1 MSFSEILYQLI
12 FMPLQ
17 LIFEEIYYIIGYKLT
32 RDPGLAIVAL
42 SITVNLL
49 VLPLY
54 NRADAMQEKQR
65 LIEEKLRRG
74 VEHIKRTFK
83 GDEQLMMLQTYYRQN
98 GYSPLDA
105 LKGSVSLFLEIPF
118 FVAAYQFLSHL
129 SLLQGATFGPIRDLG
144 AADGLLAVAGLTVN
158 VLPILMTVVNL
169 LATFLFAKDLS
180 LRTNLQLYGLAFFF
194 LVFLYDS
201 PAGLVIYWTLNN
213 LFNLVKTIVYKY
225 TRFKPKQ
232 PSGQEAVPGANH
244 NALFLAGAGFM
255 ALLTGLLI
263 PSSVLSASPHEF
275 IVFGHMDNP
284 LWYLVAS
291 FALATGSFVL
301 WLGVFHWLAG
311 EKGKLKFEHFLW
323 SFSACGIVTYLV
335 WGKNSS
341 ILTNKLVVS
350 NGLQI
355 THATKIVNIIAVI
368 AICFVMHWLWK
379 RYRHYAVDVLVIGCV
394 AMLAMSGWNIW
405 DISQRLATVDRG
417 DKTAGISHP
426 DRGKILLSRQGKN
439 VIVLMLDG
447 AMGGYIPSIMQ
458 EKPELKATYDGF
470 TYYNNIMSFSGHTLY
485 ASPALFGG
493 YEYTPEAMQ
502 LRQEKLLR
510 EKHNE
515 AMMLMPTLFD
525 KAGYRVTVANLPLVN
540 YQWIPDYTPF
550 KEKLPR
556 VRIESFNKPEA
567 QVIPEEDLREIV
579 IKNKRNFYCYSF
591 MKVIPSLI
599 QNNFYAAGT
608 YTRFEK
614 TRDQIIYSATEASGI
629 SPDCLPNYKALEE
642 LVKRTKIVEEGNTFL
657 AFTNDI
663 THDSA
668 LLRMPDY
675 IPVDKVDNRK
685 YFSPEADCYR
695 AEGVKLVM
703 TNPYGVGNYHVN
715 MAALLQVGRWLD
727 YMKEQ
732 GVYDNTRIIITADH
746 GRGGGQIEPL
756 RTVLD
761 GTSYFPL
768 LLVKDFGG
776 RGFVSKNEFVS
787 NADVPFMTVQ
797 GIIANP
803 VNPFTGQPLTV
814 AAKFN
819 PKQYIM
825 ESNKYEIKYNLGTR
839 YQPEQWYSVS
849 GRNIWKKA
857 NWQEE
862 AGAEV
867 LPYGEGGR
875 K

>member
-1 MSFSEILYQLI
+1 MTIPEILYQLI

-32 RDPGLAIVAL
+32 RDPGMAIVAL
-42 SITVNLL
+42 SLTVNLL

-144 AADGLLAVAGLTVN
+144 AADGLLNIAGLTIN
-158 VLPILMTVVNL
+158 VLPVLMTVVNL

-180 LRTNLQLYGLAFFF
+180 LRTNLQLYGLAVFF

-213 LFNLVKTIVYKY
+213 LFNLVKTILYKY
-225 TRFKPKQ
+225 TSLKP
-232 PSGQEAVPGANH
+232 SSLTSESEAGLNSNH
-244 NALFLAGAGFM
+244 YPLFFAGAAFM
-255 ALLTGLLI
+255 AILTGLLI

-275 IVFGHMDNP
+275 IIFGYMDNP

-291 FALATGSFVL
+291 FALAAGSFIL
-301 WLGVFHWLAG
+301 WLGVFYWLAG
-311 EKGKLKFEHFLW
+311 DKGKLKFEHFLW

-379 RYRHYAVDVLVIGCV
+379 RYRQYACDVLIIGCV
-394 AMLAMSGWNIW
+394 AMLGMSGWNIW
-405 DISQRLATVDRG
+405 DIQQRLSTIDKGEATG
-417 DKTAGISHP
+417 AATNPDK
-426 DRGKILLSRQGKN
+426 GKIVLSKHGRN

-447 AMGGYIPSIMQ
+447 AMGGYIPFIMQ
-458 EKPELKATYDGF
+458 EKPELKRTYDGF
-470 TYYNNIMSFSGHTLY
+470 IHYNNIMSYSGHTLY
-485 ASPALFGG
+485 ASPVLFGG

-502 LRQEKLLR
+502 LRQDKLLR

-515 AMMLMPTLFD
+515 AMMLMPALFD
-525 KAGYRVTVANLPLVN
+525 KEGYKVTVANLPLVN

-556 VRIESFNKPEA
+556 VRIESFNRPEV
-567 QVIPEEDLREIV
+567 QVIPEEDLRELI

-614 TRDQIIYSATEASGI
+614 TRDQIIYSTAEASGI
-629 SPDCLPNYKALEE
+629 SPDFLPYYKALEE
-642 LVKRTKIVEEGNTFL
+642 LVKKTKIVEEGNTFL

-663 THDSA
+663 THDPA
-668 LLRMPDY
+668 LLQMPDY
-675 IPVDKVDNRK
+675 VPGDRVDNRK
-685 YFSPEADCYR
+685 TFNSEAACYR
-695 AEGVKLVM
+695 TDGVKLDM
-703 TNPYGVGNYHVN
+703 ITSYGVANYHVN

-746 GRGGGQIEPL
+746 GKGGGQIESL

-761 GTSYFPL
+761 GTNYFPL
-768 LLVKDFGG
+768 LLVKDFGS
-776 RGFVSKNEFVS
+776 RGFVTKNTFVT
-787 NADVPFMTVQ
+787 NGDVPSMAVQ

-803 VNPFTGQPLTV
+803 VNPFTCKPLNV
-814 AAKFN
+814 EAKHN

-825 ESNKYEIKYNLGTR
+825 ESNKYEIKYNLGTA
-839 YQPEQWYSVS
+839 YQPEHWYSVS
-849 GRNIWKKA
+849 RQNTWHKGNWK
-857 NWQEE
+857 EE
-862 AGAEV
+862 AGAEF
-867 LPYGEGGR
+867 LPYKKGEQ
-875 K
+875 

>member
-65 LIEEKLRRG
+65 LMEEKLRRG

-180 LRTNLQLYGLAFFF
+180 LRTNLQLYGLALFF

-213 LFNLVKTIVYKY
+213 LFNLVKTVVYKY
-225 TRFKPKQ
+225 TRFKPAQ
-232 PSGQEAVPGANH
+232 PSGEETVLSDH
-244 NALFLAGAGFM
+244 NSLFLAGAVFM

-275 IVFGHMDNP
+275 IIFGYMDNP

-291 FALATGSFVL
+291 FALAAGSFVL

-311 EKGKLKFEHFLW
+311 EKGKEKFEHFLW

-368 AICFVMHWLWK
+368 AICLVMHWLWK
-379 RYRHYAVDVLVIGCV
+379 RYRRYAVDVLAIGCV

-417 DKTAGISHP
+417 GKTADVSDP

-447 AMGGYIPSIMQ
+447 AMGGYIPFIMQ
-458 EKPELKATYDGF
+458 EKPELKRTYEGF
-470 TYYNNIMSFSGHTLY
+470 TYYNNIISYSGHTLY
-485 ASPALFGG
+485 ASPVLFGG

-502 LRQEKLLR
+502 LRKDTLLR

-515 AMMLMPTLFD
+515 AMMLMPALFD

-550 KEKLPR
+550 KEKLPK
-556 VRIESFNKPEA
+556 VRIESFNKPEV
-567 QVIPEEDLREIV
+567 QVIPEEDLREAV

-614 TRDQIIYSATEASGI
+614 MRDQIIYSTTEASGI

-663 THDSA
+663 THDAA
-668 LLRMPDY
+668 LLQMPDY
-675 IPVDKVDNRK
+675 TPVDKVDNRK
-685 YFSPEADCYR
+685 HFSPEAACYR
-695 AEGVKLVM
+695 ADGVKLSM
-703 TNPYGVGNYHVN
+703 TRPYAVANYHVN

-732 GVYDNTRIIITADH
+732 GVYDNTRIIVTADH
-746 GRGGGQIEPL
+746 GRGSGQIEPL

-761 GTSYFPL
+761 GTNYFPL

-776 RGFVSKNEFVS
+776 RGFVTKNEFVS
-787 NADVPFMTVQ
+787 NGDVPFMTVQ

-803 VNPFTGQPLTV
+803 VNPFTGKPLTV

-825 ESNKYEIKYNLGTR
+825 ESNKYEIKYNLGTQ
-839 YQPEQWYSVS
+839 YQPEHWYSVS
-849 GRNIWKKA
+849 GRNTWQKA

-862 AGAEV
+862 AGAEI
-867 LPYGEGGR
+867 LPYREGGQ